1 MKSLF
6 FTLLL
11 ILTVATNAQN
21 YKYGKVSE
29 GEILE
34 KSHPLEPNADAAVL
48 YKSEKI
54 YFVYAS
60 DGFNQMREV
69 HERIKIYNKE
79 GFDWA
84 TKRIVL
90 YRGGGGSN
98 EILKKVQGETY
109 NIEGGKISKDKLS
122 KQAIF
127 EEDVNDFIRTSTF
140 TMPNIKEGSVIEY
153 SYVIESP
160 FLAIDDVILQYEV
173 PINQLEV
180 SIATPEYYRYNKTFN
195 PKSQFYPVIKE
206 SQENKSA
213 SIVSTSRSST
223 SMINASNNYSQ
234 SQGTYI
240 DYRIEIN
247 ENNIPALKDEELISS
262 LDNYRAKLGME
273 LTAIQQ
279 SGGGFRTLSTTWE
292 KVCDNIYNSP
302 SFGEQIKRSNFYT
315 SDIEPITETIS
326 DPFAKAFILQNF
338 VRTKVKWNGMYGFT
352 SPNGIRNAY
361 KEGTGNVG
369 DINLLLISMLQSS
382 NVNAYPVLVSTRNNG
397 IPLFPTQNGFNYV
410 ICMVETD
417 EGYAL
422 FDATENFSSFNVLPP
437 RAINW
442 QGRVLRPDGSSRW
455 VNLTPSKPSVQSTSL
470 NVTLKD
476 DFSAVGVVRKR
487 YTDYLAFDYRNKYA
501 FSSDED
507 HIKKLESGNG
517 SIEISELNFE
527 NAKDVTKPVD
537 ISYKY
542 ELQDA
547 VENIGDNLYLQPMLF
562 TAMKES
568 PFKADSRLY
577 PIDFT
582 YPVSEK
588 YIINIMLPDGYEV
601 ETLPQ
606 SEALNFKDEACMF
619 TYISKVNGKYLQLNI
634 SLDINTTIISTTDY
648 AEFKAFFD
656 KIIEKQNEQVVLKKV

>member
-48 YKSEKI
+48 YKSEKV

-90 YRGGGGSN
+90 YRGGGGSK
-98 EILKKVQGETY
+98 ELLKGIKGVTY
-109 NIEGGKISKDKLS
+109 NYEGGKVIEDKLS
-122 KQAIF
+122 KEAIF
-127 EEDVNDFIRTSTF
+127 DEDANEYIRISTL
-140 TMPNIKEGSVIEY
+140 TMPNIKEGCVIEFIY
-153 SYVIESP
+153 TIESP
-160 FLAIDDVILQYEV
+160 FLAIDDFLLQYEI
-173 PINQLEV
+173 PINKLEV
-180 SIATPEYYRYNKTFN
+180 SITTPEYFRYNKSFN
-195 PKSQFYPVIKE
+195 PKSQFYPKINE
-206 SQENKSA
+206 SKGRGVDFETFIIS
-213 SIVSTSRSST
+213 V
-223 SMINASNNYSQ
+223 
-234 SQGTYI
+234 
-240 DYRIEIN
+240 D

-279 SGGGFRTLSTTWE
+279 SGGGFKTYSTTWE
-292 KVCDNIYNSP
+292 KVCKTIYDSP
-302 SFGEQIKRSNFYT
+302 NFGEQIKRSNFY
-315 SDIEPITETIS
+315 SDEVEPIAGGIA
-326 DPFAKAFILQNF
+326 DPFAKAFVLQNF
-338 VRTKVKWNGMYGFT
+338 VRSKVKWNGNYGFT
-352 SPNGIRNAY
+352 SAKGTRNAY
-361 KEGTGNVG
+361 KEGTGNVA
-369 DINLLLISMLQSS
+369 DVNLLLISMLQSL
-382 NVNAYPVLVSTRNNG
+382 NVNAYPVLVSTRNHG

>member
-1 MKSLF
+1 MKSIIL
-6 FTLLL
+6 TLLL
-11 ILTVATNAQN
+11 VFNLTLNAQN
-21 YKYGKVSE
+21 FKYGKVSD
-29 GEILE
+29 GEVIE
-34 KSHPLEPNADAAVL
+34 KAHPLEPNANAAVL

-54 YFVYAS
+54 YFVYTS

-109 NIEGGKISKDKLS
+109 NIEGGKISKDKLT

-127 EEDVNDFIRTSTF
+127 EEDVNDFIRVSTF
-140 TMPNIKEGSVIEY
+140 TMPNIKEGTVIEY
-153 SYVIESP
+153 AYTIESP

-180 SIATPEYYRYNKTFN
+180 AIATPEYYRYNKTFN
-195 PKSQFYPVIKE
+195 PKAQFYPVIKE

-223 SMINASNNYSQ
+223 SGINASNNYNQ

-247 ENNIPALKDEELISS
+247 ETNIPALKDEELISS

-279 SGGGFRTLSTTWE
+279 SGGGFKTFSTTWE
-292 KVCDNIYNSP
+292 KVCENIYEAP
-302 SFGEQIKRSNFYT
+302 SFGEQIKRSNFYS
-315 SDIEPITETIS
+315 SDIEPIVGSIS
-326 DPFAKAFILQNF
+326 DPFTKAFILQNF
-338 VRTKVKWNGMYGFT
+338 VRSKVKWNGLYGFT
-352 SPNGIRNAY
+352 SPKGIRNAY
-361 KEGTGNVG
+361 KEGAGNIA

-382 NVNAYPVLVSTRNNG
+382 NVNAYPVLVSTRNHG
-397 IPLFPTQNGFNYV
+397 VPLFPTQNGFNYV

-422 FDATENFSSFNVLPP
+422 FDASENFTSFNVLPP

-442 QGRVLRPDGSSRW
+442 QGRVLKPDGSSHW
-455 VNLTPSKPSVQSTSL
+455 VNLIPNKPSIQSTSL
-470 NVTLKD
+470 NVTLND
-476 DFSAVGVVRKR
+476 DFSAEGVVRKR

-501 FSSDED
+501 FSSDDD
-507 HIKKLESGNG
+507 HITKLESGNG

-537 ISYKY
+537 VSYKY

-547 VENIGDNLYLQPMLF
+547 VENIGDNVYLQPMLF

-568 PFKADSRLY
+568 PFKSDTRLY

-588 YIINIMLPDGYEV
+588 YIINIMLPEGYEV
-601 ETLPQ
+601 EILPQ
-606 SEALNFKDEACMF
+606 SEALTFKDEACIF
-619 TYISKVNGKYLQLNI
+619 KYISKVNGKYLQLNI
-634 SLDINTTIISTTDY
+634 SLDINTTVIGTTDY
-648 AEFKAFFD
+648 TEFKAFFE
-656 KIIEKQNEQVVLKKV
+656 KIVEKQNEQVVLKKV